1 MRDKRP
7 VDELS
12 IEELE
17 RILAIR
23 KREARQ
29 ARLRRYQNSGRRV
42 VTPDDVEDVEDTDGA
57 PVVDVETQQISEP
70 EAVET
75 APSPAPTAA
84 PPEPAPPDYD
94 DGTPHFEDELDR
106 RARGGVS
113 GPPSSLKKVLWNRLL
128 LLVEV
133 AAALGLVLLL
143 VILFQSI
150 QELTQTT
157 ADIQAQYQATANAR
171 LVPPTATPLINVV
184 AVLPVGHK
192 VTVNDQGDVI
202 GAVFNLDEVP
212 AQYRDQYQAQLTQP
226 LVQPTPSPEGPIRIR
241 IPKIRVD
248 SPVVIGDDWQTL
260 QLGVGYHVGSANP
273 GQVGNMILSAH
284 NDVYGEIF
292 RYLDQ
297 LEPGDQVVVSSTTRE
312 YTYVV
317 DERQIVRPTDTWVMQ
332 SRGDAKQ
339 LTLISCYPYRVDNR
353 RIVVFA
359 TLHAP

>member
-42 VTPDDVEDVEDTDGA
+42 VTPDDADDSESALAEDTIEGA
-57 PVVDVETQQISEP
+57 PESAAEI
-70 EAVET
+70 
-75 APSPAPTAA
+75 APSPAPSAELPAA
-84 PPEPAPPDYD
+84 APPDYD
-94 DGTPHFEDELDR
+94 DGTPQFEDELDE

-113 GPPSSLKKVLWNRLL
+113 GPPSTLKKVLWNRLL

-143 VILFQSI
+143 VTLFQSI

-157 ADIQAQYQATANAR
+157 ADIQAQYQATANAK
-171 LVPPTATPLINVV
+171 LIPPTATSLINVV
-184 AVLPVGHK
+184 AVLPVGHT
-192 VTVNDQGDVI
+192 VTVNDKGDVI
-202 GAVFNLDEVP
+202 GAAFNLDEVP

-297 LEPGDQVVVSSTTRE
+297 LEAGDQVVVSSTTRE

-317 DERQIVRPTDTWVMQ
+317 GERQIVRPTDTWVMQ

-359 TLHAP
+359 TLISP

>member
-23 KREARQ
+23 KQEARQ

-42 VTPDDVEDVEDTDGA
+42 VTPDDADDNKNAPGDVEMERT
-57 PVVDVETQQISEP
+57 PEP
-70 EAVET
+70 ATVAAT
-75 APSPAPTAA
+75 PSPT
-84 PPEPAPPDYD
+84 PPAEPPVPAPPDYD
-94 DGTPHFEDELDR
+94 DGAPHFEDELDR

-113 GPPSSLKKVLWNRLL
+113 GPQPTLKKLIWNRLL

-171 LVPPTATPLINVV
+171 LVPPTATPLINFV
-184 AVLPVGHK
+184 AVLPVGHTVK
-192 VTVNDQGDVI
+192 VNDQGDVI
-202 GAVFNLDEVP
+202 DASFNLDEVP
-212 AQYRDQYQAQLTQP
+212 AQYRDQYQAQLAQP
-226 LVQPTPSPEGPIRIR
+226 PIQPTRSPEGPIRLR
-241 IPKIRVD
+241 IPKIRID
-248 SPVVIGDDWQTL
+248 SPVVIGDDWSTL
-260 QLGVGYHVGSANP
+260 QLGVGYHIGSANP

-292 RYLDQ
+292 RHLDQ

-317 DERQIVRPTDTWVMQ
+317 RERQIVRPTDTWVME
-332 SRGDAKQ
+332 SRGDDKQ

-359 TLHAP
+359 TLLSP